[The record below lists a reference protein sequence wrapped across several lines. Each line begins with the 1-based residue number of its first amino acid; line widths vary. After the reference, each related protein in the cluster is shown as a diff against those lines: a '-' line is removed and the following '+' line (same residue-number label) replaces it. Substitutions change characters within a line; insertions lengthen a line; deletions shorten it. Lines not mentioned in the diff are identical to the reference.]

1 MGENPPRLNW
11 GSLLDIQTF
20 CGYRMSSEDIQLQ
33 RQTERTYCFPEFD
46 KVVNKVMERGG
57 GVRLH
62 HIVHNFYS
70 QLNNYLE
77 FVTPIKSRTGTLVST
92 STILLSNCLLA
103 SPLIKDNHTGPER
116 TNLWDQ
122 HISLDVANIE
132 RTLLLS
138 AKSG

>member
-46 KVVNKVMERGG
+46 KVVNKV
-57 GVRLH
+57 
-62 HIVHNFYS
+62 
-70 QLNNYLE
+70 Q
-77 FVTPIKSRTGTLVST
+77 
-92 STILLSNCLLA
+92 
-103 SPLIKDNHTGPER
+103 TGPER

-122 HISLDVANIE
+122 HISQDVADIE
-132 RTLLLS
+132 RTLLFS

>member
-1 MGENPPRLNW
+1 
-11 GSLLDIQTF
+11 
-20 CGYRMSSEDIQLQ
+20 MSSEDIQLQ

-77 FVTPIKSRTGTLVST
+77 FVTLHQKQDWYTGV
-92 STILLSNCLLA
+92 
-103 SPLIKDNHTGPER
+103 
-116 TNLWDQ
+116 
-122 HISLDVANIE
+122 NINYIII
-132 RTLLLS
+132 
-138 AKSG
+138 

>member
-1 MGENPPRLNW
+1 MGENPPRLNS
-11 GSLLDIQTF
+11 GSLLDIQIF

-46 KVVNKVMERGG
+46 KVVNKVIERGG

-70 QLNNYLE
+70 QLNKYLE

-92 STILLSNCLLA
+92 ILLSNCLLP
-103 SPLIKDNHTGPER
+103 SPLIKDN
-116 TNLWDQ
+116 
-122 HISLDVANIE
+122 
-132 RTLLLS
+132 
-138 AKSG
+138 